1 MLERQLEQGKITGD
15 FKGIH
20 SYHDP
25 EEGLVTISPDP
36 QITWKPNSFATF
48 TREMTP
54 EEKEKY
60 CQIEM
65 EFEEPKEKDE
75 TLEESIDDDAAT
87 ILDQIDYEHYDPGTF
102 VPDDEE
108 NDEPKEEEVP
118 ESEAGF
124 SDGAITEEVEPT
136 PAESKWHPH
145 YNKRFER
152 RNGKTIEIDIPYS
165 EKIHEPV
172 TQEIN
177 LGVQIENE
185 NEELRTE
192 EDALLDFTYTIEK
205 CESIKYPWNI
215 LETLSGESRIYERF
229 RTKEEA
235 ESFMRDFIEEKKPF
249 ESNPNA
255 RYQLERVFGAWK
267 VRDFG
272 APESFS
278 KINPRF
284 VQAKCTYHEAKEL
297 CDELNS
303 EPEEVDQVP
312 DSIEDQKVI
321 SDTENYKIVENPDG
335 SLRTIRKNGKGEN

>member
-1 MLERQLEQGKITGD
+1 MNNTESKWFDYEKVLTNEDILEVAQKIGETRKKIDEIEEARKTLKKLQEEKLALERQLEQGKITGD

-25 EEGLVTISPDP
+25 EEGLVTISADP

-54 EEKEKY
+54 EEKERY

-65 EFEEPKEKDE
+65 EFEDE
-75 TLEESIDDDAAT
+75 ENENREESIDDVAAT

-102 VPDDEE
+102 VPDD
-108 NDEPKEEEVP
+108 DEDQKEP
-118 ESEAGF
+118 
-124 SDGAITEEVEPT
+124 
-136 PAESKWHPH
+136 
-145 YNKRFER
+145 
-152 RNGKTIEIDIPYS
+152 
-165 EKIHEPV
+165 
-172 TQEIN
+172 N
-177 LGVQIENE
+177 LGIQIENE
-185 NEELRTE
+185 NEELQIE
-192 EDALLDFTYTIEK
+192 EEALLDVEYTIEK

-215 LETLSGESRIYERF
+215 LEKISGKSTIYERF

-249 ESNPNA
+249 DSNPNA
-255 RYQLERVFGAWK
+255 RYQFERVFGAWK

-284 VQAKCTYHEAKEL
+284 VQVKCTYHEAKEL
-297 CDELNS
+297 CEELNS
-303 EPEEVDQVP
+303 EPEEVDQGL
-312 DSIEDQKVI
+312 DSNDDQKVI
-321 SDTENYKIVENPDG
+321 SDTANYKIVENPDG
-335 SLRTIRKNGKGEN
+335 SLRTIRKNGEGEN